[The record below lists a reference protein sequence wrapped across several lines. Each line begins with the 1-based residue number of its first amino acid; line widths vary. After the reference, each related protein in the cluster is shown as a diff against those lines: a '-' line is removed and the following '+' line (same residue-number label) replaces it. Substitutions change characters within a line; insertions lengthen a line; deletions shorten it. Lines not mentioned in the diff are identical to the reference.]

1 MNNTGRYE
9 VKFVFDEL
17 GLSEALSWLH
27 IHLRLRQEYPTRI
40 VNSLY
45 FDDINFQSVRDN
57 LSGIPDRK
65 KRRLRWYNGLQTKSV
80 VNPTLE
86 IKWREGRL
94 VFKDACPLPELKDKL
109 LSVESRKIIGSVNE
123 ILYAKRNLAG
133 VFSEHLEAI
142 LRVSYERQ
150 YYNDIEGLRV
160 TIDRG
165 IDFSHIFP
173 YKYLPDCPA
182 QSYPYSVVE
191 FKFPT
196 QLKNYVS
203 ELIRFSTLQPKR
215 HSKYLTGL
223 AAYGLVQ
230 YV

>member
-17 GLSEALSWLH
+17 GLNEALSWLN
-27 IHLRLRQEYPTRI
+27 INLRLRQEYPVRI

-57 LSGIPDRK
+57 LSGFPDRK
-65 KRRLRWYNGLQTKSV
+65 KRRLRWYNDVHTKNV
-80 VNPTLE
+80 VNLTLE
-86 IKWREGRL
+86 IKWRKGRL
-94 VFKDACPLPELKDKL
+94 VFKEGCPLPELKDKL

-123 ILYAKRNLAG
+123 ILYTEKNLAK
-133 VFSEHLEAI
+133 VFDEHLEPI

-150 YYNDIEGLRV
+150 YYKDIEGLRV

-165 IDFSHIFP
+165 IVFSHIFP
-173 YKYLPDCPA
+173 HNCLPDCPT

-191 FKFPT
+191 FKFPIR
-196 QLKNYVS
+196 LKNYVS
-203 ELIRFSTLQPKR
+203 ELMRYSTLQPKR

-230 YV
+230 YA